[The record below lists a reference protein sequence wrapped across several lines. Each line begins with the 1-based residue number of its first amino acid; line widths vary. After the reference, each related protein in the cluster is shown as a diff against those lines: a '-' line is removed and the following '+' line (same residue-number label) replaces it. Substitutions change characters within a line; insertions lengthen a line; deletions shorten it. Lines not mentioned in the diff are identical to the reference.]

1 MSPHTINN
9 HGERLIEFGWLV
21 VNELAPS
28 TRSAVDLARD
38 RMLDYL
44 RREFPGFRWEMP
56 IVQRPDPVLA
66 GRIEPVRLLYE
77 GIEAREANH
86 WDFALVLT
94 SADLLSHYKAYAM
107 AVPSRSLGVAALSL
121 SRLKYEEPLDL
132 AEDARAH
139 GAELLVERLYSLA
152 MHLLG
157 DLNGLPHADERD
169 DFMYMPDSID
179 DLDDMSGFSVRNSE
193 MLAHELADVADL
205 RLEEHTTAAHRGDFR
220 FYLHAAWINASHI
233 ASSVVQAAPWS
244 FPVRLSRLTTA
255 SLSTLLILLM
265 TAEVWELGTS
275 LSPFFVA
282 GLTLV
287 TLTGASA
294 FILMR
299 QQLLLRPKFSRLTE
313 QTVITN
319 VSMVIIVVLGMA
331 TTYLMLFVLTVLA
344 GTLVFSR
351 EIIANWAPALDGPV
365 HFTHYLLQ
373 AGFDASV
380 GIIIGALGVSFEGQY
395 YFRHI
400 AYADE
405 ET

>member
-1 MSPHTINN
+1 MTQHTTHNN
-9 HGERLIEFGWLV
+9 GERLIELGWLV
-21 VNELAPS
+21 VNELAPPV
-28 TRSAVDLARD
+28 RSAVDRVRERSLE
-38 RMLDYL
+38 YL
-44 RREFPGFRWEMP
+44 RKEFPGFRWEMP
-56 IVQRPDPVLA
+56 IVQRPDPVLS
-66 GRIEPVRLLYE
+66 GRVEPVRLLQD
-77 GIEAREANH
+77 GIEVREANH
-86 WDFALVLT
+86 WDFAFVLT

-139 GAELLVERLYSLA
+139 GVELLVDRLYCLA

-157 DLNGLPHADERD
+157 DLNGLPHSDERD

-179 DLDDMSGFSVRNSE
+179 DLDKMSGFSERYKG
-193 MLAHELADVADL
+193 MLADELADVADL
-205 RLEEHTTAAHRGDFR
+205 RLEEHTTSAHRGAFR
-220 FYLHAAWINASHI
+220 FYLHAAWLNRSHI
-233 ASSVVQAAPWS
+233 ASSVGQAAPWS

-255 SLSTLLILLM
+255 ALSTLLILLM

-275 LSPFFVA
+275 LSPVFVA
-282 GLTLV
+282 VLSLI

-331 TTYLMLFVLTVLA
+331 TTYFMLFVLTLLA
-344 GTLVFSR
+344 GTLMFSR
-351 EIIANWAPALDGPV
+351 EIIANWAPAIDGPV
-365 HFTHYLLQ
+365 HLTHYLLQ

>member
-1 MSPHTINN
+1 MTPRATQNN
-9 HGERLIEFGWLV
+9 GERLIELGWLV
-21 VNELAPS
+21 VNELAPPI
-28 TRSAVDLARD
+28 RNAVDLVRE

-56 IVQRPDPVLA
+56 IVQRPDPVSA
-66 GRIEPVRLLYE
+66 GRVEPVRLLHE
-77 GIEAREANH
+77 GIDAREANH
-86 WDFALVLT
+86 WDFAVVLT

-107 AVPSRSLGVAALSL
+107 AVPSRSLGVAAISL
-121 SRLKYEEPLDL
+121 SRLKYEEPLEL
-132 AEDARAH
+132 EEEARAH
-139 GAELLVERLYSLA
+139 GIELLAERLYRLA
-152 MHLLG
+152 MHMLG
-157 DLNGLPHADERD
+157 DLNGLPHCDD
-169 DFMYMPDSID
+169 CIDFMSMPDSID
-179 DLDDMSGFSVRNSE
+179 DLDRMTGFSERSKE
-193 MLAHELADVADL
+193 MLADELANVADL
-205 RLEEHTTAAHRGDFR
+205 RLEEHATAAHRGALR
-220 FYLHAAWINASHI
+220 FYLHAAWLNRSHI
-233 ASSVVQAAPWS
+233 ASSVAQAAPWS

-275 LSPFFVA
+275 LSPVFVSV
-282 GLTLV
+282 LSLI

-331 TTYLMLFVLTVLA
+331 TTYCMLFVLTVLA
-344 GTLVFSR
+344 GTLMFSR